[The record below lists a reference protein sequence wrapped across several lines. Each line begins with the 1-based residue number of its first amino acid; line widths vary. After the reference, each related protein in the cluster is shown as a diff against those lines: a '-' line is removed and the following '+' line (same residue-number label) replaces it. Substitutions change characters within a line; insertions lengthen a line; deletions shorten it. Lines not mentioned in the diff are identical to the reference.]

1 MRNAEAQKGY
11 RNIEALGGGLYN
23 DINELQRKLV
33 RLEYV
38 TSVLEWFVIMVEKE
52 DLSLASTQLS
62 GEEFDAVTRAL
73 SVDDILRLEAEK
85 EEALMQVTPEHPTV
99 VLIERNL
106 DKARATLVAQVLL
119 NIDKYRQERD
129 VVVSEIN
136 KLLEELDLLPLE
148 AEY

>member
-1 MRNAEAQKGY
+1 MDFHLAQKMESLEQSIAFLDKQIDSIKPLYDDALIAVRNAEAQKGY

-52 DLSLASTQLS
+52 EDLSLASTQLS

-73 SVDDILRLEAEK
+73 SVEDILRLEAEK
-85 EEALMQVTPEHPTV
+85 EESPHTGHPQTHQR
-99 VLIERNL
+99 LF
-106 DKARATLVAQVLL
+106 
-119 NIDKYRQERD
+119 
-129 VVVSEIN
+129 
-136 KLLEELDLLPLE
+136 
-148 AEY
+148 